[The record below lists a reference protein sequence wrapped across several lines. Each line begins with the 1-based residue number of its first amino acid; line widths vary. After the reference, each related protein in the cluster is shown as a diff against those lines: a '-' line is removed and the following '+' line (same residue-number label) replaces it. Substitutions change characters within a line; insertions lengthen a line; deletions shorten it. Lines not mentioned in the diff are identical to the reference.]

1 MNLTES
7 ESIYINRVL
16 KIARKL
22 KILIKFKPVNDMIY
36 IKHDSLD
43 DIELNYEKK
52 FKVRMPCG
60 LYPRII
66 EVPQ

>member
-1 MNLTES
+1 MNS
-7 ESIYINRVL
+7 SKSKSIYINRVL
-16 KIARKL
+16 EIAKKL
-22 KILIKFKPVNDMIY
+22 KILIKFKPENDMIY
-36 IKHDSLD
+36 IKYDSLD

-66 EVPQ
+66 EVS